1 MADQAGMPATACR
14 AVAEPFDTHRRWRS
28 VWLVPCAAGLSAGQP
43 LREDASC
50 ECGRSVSP
58 RSHCP
63 LGTASAE
70 ATDADDA
77 STMGSDQIRH
87 PPRDR
92 CGILGEAERARTGEG
107 EQASRSQPS
116 ELRRYPQQPHLN
128 GRCIEGTGSR
138 PLAWLVT
145 APKLNVRV
153 RPRRVALVGA
163 EARGDR
169 SCCLSKKRLQPHLTL
184 AYRANFEAS
193 TPRLPLTYDFD
204 ALPPRC
210 ERFPRAT
217 GFLLLK
223 VDYGPPI
230 DSRT

>member
-1 MADQAGMPATACR
+1 MARLHPWRRASFVSRLQPEAFDGPIHTLDKATAMADQAGMPPTACR

-63 LGTASAE
+63 LGTASAQ
-70 ATDADDA
+70 AADADDA

-128 GRCIEGTGSR
+128 GRCIEGTSS
-138 PLAWLVT
+138 
-145 APKLNVRV
+145 
-153 RPRRVALVGA
+153 GA
-163 EARGDR
+163 NA
-169 SCCLSKKRLQPHLTL
+169 Q
-184 AYRANFEAS
+184 
-193 TPRLPLTYDFD
+193 
-204 ALPPRC
+204 
-210 ERFPRAT
+210 
-217 GFLLLK
+217 
-223 VDYGPPI
+223 
-230 DSRT
+230 